1 MFNYFKFSKQNCS
14 IDFQEK
20 PYYVSFLS
28 ILADEFEMPTNL
40 PSEAKRKW
48 NEVSMARNPAEKLRL
63 MREFLSLVPKHKGT
77 AKLCAQVKRQMAIL
91 RREIEEKK
99 RRKAGR
105 GGPKFFVEKE
115 GAAQIV
121 VLGPTKV
128 GRSSLLTS
136 LTNAKV
142 EVSSYP
148 FTTREPVPGMML
160 YQDIQFQIVEAPAL
174 IEGSADGEGWGL
186 QTLALARN
194 ADGLILMVDL
204 SNEPRKQLELILNE
218 LDKAR
223 IVTQKP
229 KAQVSIERKHMGFGL
244 RIICI
249 GKLVDCT
256 LKDVENLLKS
266 YRVND
271 AIVKI
276 QGEASLDDIEDA
288 IFESTAYRPAIIIAN
303 KADLAVNLQKQIIEL
318 QNFVKGK
325 LNVIPI
331 SCKTGL
337 NLDKIG
343 EEIFKMLDI
352 IRVYTKEPGRK
363 NPSPKPFI
371 LKRGSTVS
379 DLARQIHSDF
389 VERFMFARV
398 WSKRL
403 TFSPQKVGL
412 NFKLE
417 DGDIIEIHAR

>member
-1 MFNYFKFSKQNCS
+1 
-14 IDFQEK
+14 
-20 PYYVSFLS
+20 
-28 ILADEFEMPTNL
+28 MPTNL
-40 PSEAKRKW
+40 PSEARHKW
-48 NEVSMARNPAEKLRL
+48 NEVSMARDPATKLRL
-63 MREFLSLVPKHKGT
+63 MQEFLSLVPKHKGT

-105 GGPKFFVEKE
+105 GGPKFFIEKE

-128 GRSSLLTS
+128 GRSSFLAS

-142 EVSSYP
+142 EVSDYP
-148 FTTREPVPGMML
+148 FTTREPVPGMMNF
-160 YQDIQFQIVEAPAL
+160 QDVQFQIVEAPAL
-174 IEGSADGEGWGL
+174 VEGSADGESWGL

-204 SNEPRKQLELILNE
+204 SHEPRKQLELILNE

-229 KAQVSIERKHMGFGL
+229 KAQVNIERKHMGFGL
-244 RIICI
+244 RIICV

-256 LKDVENLLKS
+256 FKEVENLLKG
-266 YRVND
+266 YRIRD

-276 QGEASLDDIEDA
+276 QGEASLDDVEDA
-288 IFESTAYRPAIIIAN
+288 IFESTAYRPALVVAN
-303 KADLAVNLQKQIIEL
+303 KADLAVDFRKQLLEL
-318 QNFVKGK
+318 KGFVKDK
-325 LNVIPI
+325 LKVIPI
-331 SCKTGL
+331 SCKTRL

-352 IRVYTKEPGRK
+352 IRVYTKEPSEK
-363 NPSPKPFI
+363 TPSPKPFI
-371 LKRGSTVS
+371 LKKNSTVL
-379 DLARQIHSDF
+379 DLAKQIHSDF
-389 VERFMFARV
+389 VEKFIFARV

-403 TFSPQKVGL
+403 AFSPQKVGL
-412 NFKLE
+412 NFKLD
-417 DGDIIEIHAR
+417 DGDIVEIHAR

>member
-1 MFNYFKFSKQNCS
+1 
-14 IDFQEK
+14 
-20 PYYVSFLS
+20 
-28 ILADEFEMPTNL
+28 MPTNL

-77 AKLCAQVKRQMAIL
+77 TKLCAQVKRQMAIL

-99 RRKAGR
+99 RRKTGR

-128 GRSSLLTS
+128 GRSSLLAS

-148 FTTREPVPGMML
+148 FTTREPVPGMMP

-204 SNEPRKQLELILNE
+204 SNEPRKQLEPLLNE

-229 KAQVSIERKHMGFGL
+229 KAQISIERKHMGFGL
-244 RIICI
+244 RIISI

-256 LKDVENLLKS
+256 IRDVENLLKG
-266 YRVND
+266 YHIND
-271 AIVKI
+271 AVVKI
-276 QGEASLDDIEDA
+276 QGKASLDDIEDA
-288 IFESTAYRPAIIIAN
+288 IFESTACRPAMIIAN
-303 KADLAVNLQKQIIEL
+303 KADLATDVEKQIAKL
-318 QNFVKGK
+318 QNFVKGRLK
-325 LNVIPI
+325 VIPI

-352 IRVYTKEPGRK
+352 IRVYTKEPGEK
-363 NPSPKPFI
+363 NPSPKPFV
-371 LKRGSTVS
+371 LKKDSTVL
-379 DLARQIHSDF
+379 DLAKQIHSDF

-403 TFSPQKVGL
+403 TFSPRKVGL
-412 NFKLE
+412 NFKLD